1 MTKSTPFYPQDR
13 IILALDVPSFDEA
26 RYWIDRLQEVTFWK
40 VGLELFIADGKAVLS
55 YLQEKGKRIFLDL
68 KLHDIPNTVARA
80 CQVALRYRVDF
91 LTVHSSGGRAMLQ
104 AAQAVVRGS
113 STKLLAVTV
122 LTSLTDRDLADLK
135 VQLSLPE
142 YVNYLAKIAQEL
154 SLGGVV
160 CSPQEVQAIRSGV
173 STDFLLV
180 TPGIRLPTDQSQD
193 QQRFATPSQALGAGA
208 DYIIVGRSVLQG
220 ANPEAI
226 WANLCAELG

>member
-1 MTKSTPFYPQDR
+1 
-13 IILALDVPSFDEA
+13 
-26 RYWIDRLQEVTFWK
+26 
-40 VGLELFIADGKAVLS
+40 LELFIADGKGVLS

-122 LTSLTDRDLADLK
+122 LTSLTDQDLADLK
-135 VQLSLPE
+135 VQLPLPA

-160 CSPQEVQAIRSGV
+160 CSPQEVQFLRSMV
-173 STDFLLV
+173 SPDFLLV
-180 TPGIRLPTDQSQD
+180 TPGIRWTEVSQD
-193 QQRFATPSQALGAGA
+193 QKRVSTPRQAFMGGAN
-208 DYIIVGRSVLQG
+208 YIVVGRSVLQA
-220 ANPEAI
+220 ANPEAA
-226 WANLCAELG
+226 WVELCAEVG